1 MPRDDDPL
9 QSLHF
14 DSTAEVRN
22 RGAGF
27 FRFDTEEG
35 KRRAQMEALQ
45 QDRLQ
50 TELVR
55 ERRGIVEEETEYK
68 DRSGSASTIKGR
80 GQARLQER
88 EALVQRKRAELARRR
103 RLQQTDGDA
112 AAEDDD
118 NKEQERRQTAAVDLF
133 LDQIGSQ
140 YQSRA
145 KDVS

>member
-1 MPRDDDPL
+1 MLAEDDPL
-9 QSLHF
+9 KSLHF

-50 TELVR
+50 TELER
-55 ERRGIVEEETEYK
+55 ERRGIVDEEGDHSEK
-68 DRSGSASTIKGR
+68 GQLRSIKGR
-80 GQARLQER
+80 GQTRLQER

-103 RLQQTDGDA
+103 RLADGDA
-112 AAEDDD
+112 TAADEDG
-118 NKEQERRQTAAVDLF
+118 NEEHQRRQTAAVDLF

-140 YQSRA
+140 YQIRA
-145 KDVS
+145 KDSS